1 MIVSLFSPRRHG
13 VGILTGVVCLLAGAI
28 LVAVAQERK
37 PQAQVAAPTQPKY
50 GSQAVRL
57 FHAREYLQT
66 HEAPDFWALMP
77 YYVHQFNERACS
89 VASATMVVNALRSQV
104 ELTTADELITQ
115 EKLLKQVCNPRWAND
130 VGPNGESV
138 TIEEL
143 GEYVQESMKLFGP
156 RKYDVQAVRVDS
168 QDKGLRERVRQMLIE
183 NERSDDD
190 FVMVVFWQAAFTE
203 DPEGETGHI
212 APLAAYDAAHE
223 RALVFD
229 PDRKWY
235 EPYWVPLD
243 TLVAGMAR
251 TDPDTGKSRGY
262 IWVRTKP

>member
-1 MIVSLFSPRRHG
+1 MIDSLSSRRRG
-13 VGILTGVVCLLAGAI
+13 GARAFAGAACLLAGLALI
-28 LVAVAQERK
+28 AVAQQPK
-37 PQAQVAAPTQPKY
+37 PPSQTAAPPQSKY

-143 GEYVQESMKLFGP
+143 GEYVQESLKLFGP
-156 RKYDVQAVRVDS
+156 RQYDVQAVRVDS
-168 QDKGLRERVRQMLIE
+168 QDKGLRERIRRMLVE

-251 TDPDTGKSRGY
+251 TDPDTGKSRGF

>member
-1 MIVSLFSPRRHG
+1 LAIVLGSTGSALWFAAAQDPKSKDKLESP
-13 VGILTGVVCLLAGAI
+13 A
-28 LVAVAQERK
+28 
-37 PQAQVAAPTQPKY
+37 QPKY
-50 GSQAVRL
+50 GTQAVRL
-57 FHAREYLQT
+57 FHAHEYLQT

-77 YYVHQFNERACS
+77 YYTHQITERACS
-89 VASATMVVNALRSQV
+89 VASTTMVANAMRSQV
-104 ELTTADELITQ
+104 ELTTADELLTQ
-115 EKLLKQVCNPRWAND
+115 ERILKQVCHPQWAHD
-130 VGPNGESV
+130 VGPEGESV
-138 TIEEL
+138 TMEEL
-143 GEYVQESMKLFGP
+143 GEYVRETLKLFGP
-156 RKYDVQAVRVDS
+156 RQYEVQAVRVDPR
-168 QDKGLRERVRQMLIE
+168 DKGLRERIRKMLVE

-229 PDRKWY
+229 PDRQWY

-251 TDPDTGKSRGY
+251 PDPDSGKSRGY

>member
-1 MIVSLFSPRRHG
+1 LIATAAEPDAQQSPE
-13 VGILTGVVCLLAGAI
+13 T
-28 LVAVAQERK
+28 
-37 PQAQVAAPTQPKY
+37 PSQPKY

-57 FHAREYLQT
+57 FHAREYLQSN
-66 HEAPDFWALMP
+66 EAPDFWALMP
-77 YYVHQFNERACS
+77 YYVHQINERACS
-89 VASATMVVNALRSQV
+89 VASATMVLNALRSQV

-115 EKLLKQVCNPRWAND
+115 EKLLKQVCYPQWERD
-130 VGPNGESV
+130 VSPEGESV

-143 GEYVQESMKLFGP
+143 GDYVRESLKLFGP
-156 RKYDVQAVRVDS
+156 RSYDVQAVRVDPR
-168 QDKGLRERVRQMLIE
+168 DKGLRERVRKMLIE

-190 FVMVVFWQAAFTE
+190 FVMVVFWQALFTE

-212 APLAAYDAAHE
+212 APLAAYDAVHD

-229 PDRKWY
+229 PDRLWY

-251 TDPDTGKSRGY
+251 TDPETGKSRGY